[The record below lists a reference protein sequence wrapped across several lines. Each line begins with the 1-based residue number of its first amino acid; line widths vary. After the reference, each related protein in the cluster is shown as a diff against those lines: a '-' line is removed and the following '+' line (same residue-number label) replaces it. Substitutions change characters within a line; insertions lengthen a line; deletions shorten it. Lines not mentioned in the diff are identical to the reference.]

1 MKRGTILLHTN
12 FNFKNGDVGK
22 KLLVILN
29 NQRGND
35 PFLMARTTTNGINKS
50 RIPGCLQNENL
61 FFIESEKTWFRDDT
75 WIQLYEIYLFTAN
88 DVLKDKF
95 DEHLKIKSILPEQT
109 ANEIKNCV
117 KRLVDFPVK
126 YKKMILK
133 I

>member
-12 FNFKNGDVGK
+12 FKFKDGEIGE

-29 NQRGND
+29 NQRGGN
-35 PFLMARTTTNGINKS
+35 PFLMARTTTNGTNKP
-50 RIPGCLQNENL
+50 RTPGCLYNENL
-61 FFIESEKTWFRDDT
+61 FFIESDKTWFSNDT
-75 WIQLYEIYLFTAN
+75 WIQLYELYSFTAK

-95 DEHLKIKSILPEQT
+95 DGHLEIKSTLPEQK

-117 KRLVDFPVK
+117 KQLVDLPVK

-133 I
+133 K